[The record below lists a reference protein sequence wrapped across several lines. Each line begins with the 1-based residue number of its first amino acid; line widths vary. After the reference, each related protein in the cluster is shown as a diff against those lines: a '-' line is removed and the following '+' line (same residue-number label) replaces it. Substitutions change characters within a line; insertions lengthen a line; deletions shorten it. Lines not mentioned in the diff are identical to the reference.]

1 MLRNVLVFSDLDG
14 TLLDHHSYSFAPAL
28 TMLEKLRNAKI
39 PVIPCT
45 SKTYAELTNLRKKI
59 GLNGPFVVENG
70 AAVYIPIGYLSKQPL
85 DTKTK
90 DGFWIKAFS
99 KPRKHWLSVLDELKP
114 RFGQEFTHF
123 FNMSNNE
130 IIAATG
136 LSEIEAKQAATR
148 EYGEPILWL
157 GNETSKAD
165 FVLAITELGGTPLLG
180 GRFLHLSGECDKGM
194 ALTWLTQQ
202 FQIEHNNKQY
212 TSIALGDGQ
221 NDVAMLEAADVAV
234 RILSPTNR
242 PPLLTRKTAV
252 YTSQTYG
259 PSGWAECLEKILFSD
274 PQQN

>member
-28 TMLEKLRNAKI
+28 PMLEKLRNTKT

-45 SKTYAELTNLRKKI
+45 SKTFAELTNLRKQI
-59 GLNGPFVVENG
+59 GLDGPFIVENG
-70 AAVYIPIGYLSKQPL
+70 AAVYIPIGYLSKQPSG
-85 DTKTK
+85 TKTRN
-90 DGFWIKAFS
+90 GFWIKEFS
-99 KPRKHWLSVLDELKP
+99 KSRKYWLSVIDELKP
-114 RFGQEFTHF
+114 RFGQNFNHF

-136 LSEIEAKQAATR
+136 LSEIEAKLAASR

-165 FVLAITELGGTPLLG
+165 FISAITELGVTPLIG
-180 GRFLHLSGECDKGM
+180 GRFLHLSGECDKGI

-202 FQIEHNNKQY
+202 FQIEHNDKQY

-221 NDVAMLEAADVAV
+221 NDVAMLEAADIAV
-234 RILSPTNR
+234 RILSPTNP
-242 PPLLTRKTAV
+242 PPLLTRKTKV

-259 PSGWAECLEKILFSD
+259 PTGWAECLEEILFSD
-274 PQQN
+274 PQ